1 MSIPVPM
8 RTGGNPNLAYQTVL
22 GSSRLKNMS
31 GLGDLGEPFDWN
43 KVADSAFKLTD
54 RIITVRPAAGTA
66 ITQTA
71 GGGLQVVRQTE
82 GAPINYS
89 ASNTQVGG
97 NLAAGLGTGQ
107 ISPNLLLI
115 GGVGVLVL
123 VLVMSRR

>member
-1 MSIPVPM
+1 MSVPVAM
-8 RTGGNPNLAYQTVL
+8 RTSGNPHLAFQNAVGGAKL
-22 GSSRLKNMS
+22 RSMS
-31 GLGDLGEPFDWN
+31 GLGEPFNWN
-43 KVADSAFKLTD
+43 AVVDSAFKLTD
-54 RIITVRPAAGTA
+54 RIITTRPAAGTA

-71 GGGLQVVRQTE
+71 GGGLQVVRQSP

-115 GGVGVLVL
+115 GGAGVVVL
-123 VLVMSRR
+123 LIVMMGRR